1 MKLIKLQTRYFR
13 KEESEQEE
21 LLGISLE
28 KDYIDADIIKPLYTI
43 SNIRP
48 FLSEEGII
56 DSVTVVDFNDL
67 SVKLDM
73 PIVTFLSYYA
83 EFASKDNEDLYW
95 DLREECMFDEV

>member
-48 FLSEEGII
+48 F
-56 DSVTVVDFNDL
+56 
-67 SVKLDM
+67 
-73 PIVTFLSYYA
+73 
-83 EFASKDNEDLYW
+83 
-95 DLREECMFDEV
+95 